1 MEFFYF
7 FSFFSSGV
15 TFGISNCVITI
26 TLPFSRCC
34 LFCFLSSGV
43 SYIMFVHPSIHPS
56 IHIHQFFDGRTDR
69 WDMDWNRYSPYFGFS
84 IFMYHMTDYL

>member
-1 MEFFYF
+1 MEFFLF
-7 FSFFSSGV
+7 LLFFSSGV

-56 IHIHQFFDGRTDR
+56 IHIHQILMGERVHEIWIGIGIRHT
-69 WDMDWNRYSPYFGFS
+69 SGFPS
-84 IFMYHMTDYL
+84 SCII

>member
-56 IHIHQFFDGRTDR
+56 IHIHQFLMGERIDGIWIGIGIHHT
-69 WDMDWNRYSPYFGFS
+69 SGFPS
-84 IFMYHMTDYL
+84 SCII